1 MGESVDG
8 VVNSYTSQDRTGVDH
23 LKALVATTFD
33 PELISVLV
41 RSGLSLKDTDV
52 HQADECELFPVTVP
66 NPKDA
71 NSGRAEPGASA

>member
-1 MGESVDG
+1 MLFRS
-8 VVNSYTSQDRTGVDH
+8 DH

-52 HQADECELFPVTVP
+52 QADEFNEFSIAVPDSPDADRSSAEL
-66 NPKDA
+66 DA
-71 NSGRAEPGASA
+71 AA